1 MIRTFTTHRIR
12 KQEELTGKLWVFSPL
27 QGESAGEQFQV
38 PTPSCWENYPDF
50 GLYRG
55 EGIYSTQF
63 AGEGNLRIVCKGVSH
78 TATVLLDGRCIAE
91 HYNAYTAFS
100 TVVPAVPAG
109 IHTLEIIAD
118 NRFSEKSA
126 LHVPNDYMSYGGV
139 TRPVVL
145 EQVADAYIE
154 QVHVTP
160 SFREGCWHARIEVT
174 VHNILRT
181 KHSDESGGSIA
192 DEFCSVYKT
201 ADILVTIAG
210 ETLSFPARALPA
222 GRSIHTGEL
231 AFCDV
236 IPWSCET
243 PVLYEVEAV
252 LQKDG
257 QPFDDLID
265 RFGFREIRTE
275 GKHILLNGRPL
286 RIKGLCR
293 HEDHPQFGCALP
305 FAAMANDLA
314 LIKHLGANS
323 VRTSHYPNDEI
334 FLDLC
339 DEQGILVWE
348 ENHARGLSLEQM
360 QNPNF
365 EPQAE
370 QVIQEMIEQHY
381 NHPSIYI
388 WGILNECASD
398 TEYGR
403 DCYRRQFDLIRSLD
417 CSRPCSFASCKVKC
431 DISLGL
437 PDVVSYNI
445 YPLWYHDT
453 PPGKYLNDL
462 YQWVQKETEGKG
474 KPFLITEIGA
484 GGIYGHRS
492 TYSAKWSE
500 EYQARALKEQI
511 EAVLSYLDCAGIY
524 IWQFCD
530 IRISEEGWYGRPR
543 TMNNKGIVDEYRRPK
558 LCYEVVKKLFEAEEI
573 PDKAS
578 HRGLPKDE
586 ISDRAHRMDL
596 SAYETARFTFYS
608 QNQEELHEIVQTY
621 INTLCYNAAWDFDVT
636 EGMEEREY
644 KTVLTFKYNG
654 TILALNAVQKLHF
667 GYAYRKEFD
676 WRCKEK

>member
-1 MIRTFTTHRIR
+1 MVRTFTTHHIR
-12 KQEELTGKLWVFSPL
+12 KQEELTGKLWQFSPL
-27 QGESAGEQFQV
+27 QGESAGKIFQV

-55 EGIYSTQF
+55 EGSYTTQF

-91 HYNAYTAFS
+91 HYNAYTAFCA
-100 TVVPAVPAG
+100 VVPAAPAG

-118 NRFSEKSA
+118 NRFSKKSA
-126 LHVPNDYMSYGGV
+126 LHVPNDYMSYGGIS
-139 TRPVVL
+139 RPVVC
-145 EQVADAYIE
+145 EQVGSSFIEYI
-154 QVHVTP
+154 HVTP
-160 SFREGCWHARIEVT
+160 FFQKGLWHVRVETAIRNLSETEPVDLRI
-174 VHNILRT
+174 
-181 KHSDESGGSIA
+181 S
-192 DEFCSVYKT
+192 
-201 ADILVTIAG
+201 IAG
-210 ETLSFPARALPA
+210 ESLILPVQTLPS

-231 AFCDV
+231 IFHEAT
-236 IPWSCET
+236 PWTCET

-252 LQKDG
+252 LQKNG

-265 RFGFREIRTE
+265 RFGFREVRTE
-275 GKHILLNGRPL
+275 GKQILLNGKPL
-286 RIKGLCR
+286 HIKGLCR

-305 FAAMANDLA
+305 FAAMAGDLA

-323 VRTSHYPNDEI
+323 VRTAHYPNDEI

-365 EPQAE
+365 EQQAQ
-370 QVIQEMIEQHY
+370 QVIQEMIELLY

-403 DCYRRQFDLIRSLD
+403 ECYRQQFDLLRSLD
-417 CSRPCSFASCKVKC
+417 QSRPCSFASCKFKC

-453 PPGKYLNDL
+453 PPGEYLDDL
-462 YQWVQKETEGKG
+462 YSWVQKETEGRD

-492 TYSAKWSE
+492 AYSTKWSE
-500 EYQARALKEQI
+500 EYQAHALRQQI
-511 EAVLSYLDCAGIY
+511 ESVLFYPDCSGVY

-543 TMNNKGIVDEYRRPK
+543 TMNNKGILDEYRRPK
-558 LCYEVVKKLFEAEEI
+558 LCYEVVKELFESI
-573 PDKAS
+573 
-578 HRGLPKDE
+578 R
-586 ISDRAHRMDL
+586 R
-596 SAYETARFTFYS
+596 Y
-608 QNQEELHEIVQTY
+608 
-621 INTLCYNAAWDFDVT
+621 
-636 EGMEEREY
+636 RE
-644 KTVLTFKYNG
+644 
-654 TILALNAVQKLHF
+654 
-667 GYAYRKEFD
+667 
-676 WRCKEK
+676 